1 MAEAVSQ
8 PDPVTTNLLN
18 AQSSQL
24 ASLSGVVQG
33 MGNQINAL
41 TSSMRSISQAL
52 SVSQSLERQKAEQEQ
67 MLENRLAQ
75 QQLREG
81 KESAIE
87 KKIQAATVAPAQ
99 KLAGKAQQT
108 LGSLSS
114 IMLSLIGGWLAVQTV
129 KFLGAA
135 SEGNTKKMNGIK
147 SNLLTTL
154 GVIAGVYVAGKLGL
168 GLLSAGFLRFGKQIL
183 LVGGVGMAASLF
195 ADPIRQLLDAVVS
208 WGGKAWEG
216 LTSSLGI
223 GGGNEEDSP
232 SSPPSSGG
240 GAPAA
245 EGGPEGAAPAP
256 AAAPPAAGGAPAA
269 PAPAT
274 VEGAPT
280 VAGSTTTT
288 ATPAPEKSAEVSAA
302 KPVDASVNFN
312 MSAETTTTGP
322 LSFTSSVNNNFLG
335 IENKSTTA
343 DPTNKDNVEASKP
356 APEPSALPPGF
367 AGESLD
373 LSSALPTDANMSSTA
388 FSPSSSPTPSLVGQ
402 NTYSS
407 NLSFSF
413 TPVKTDAKVAEAV
426 SQPPK
431 EPPVTVVPIS
441 SPAAPVQQQEKPA
454 ASGKI
459 NNAPPV
465 FPTHNSDNIYVLGA
479 YSNYNV
485 VPA

>member
-129 KFLGAA
+129 QFLGAA
-135 SEGNTKKMNGIK
+135 SEGNTKKMNSIK

-223 GGGNEEDSP
+223 DGGNEEDSP
-232 SSPPSSGG
+232 SSPTPAAEGAPAAGG
-240 GAPAA
+240 ASVAPAPAA
-245 EGGPEGAAPAP
+245 EGAP
-256 AAAPPAAGGAPAA
+256 AA
-269 PAPAT
+269 
-274 VEGAPT
+274 
-280 VAGSTTTT
+280 GSITTT

-373 LSSALPTDANMSSTA
+373 LSSALTTDANMSSTA
-388 FSPSSSPTPSLVGQ
+388 FSPSSLTTPSLVGQ

-441 SPAAPVQQQEKPA
+441 SPPAPVQQQEKPV

>member
-135 SEGNTKKMNGIK
+135 SEGNTKKMNSIK

-256 AAAPPAAGGAPAA
+256 APAA
-269 PAPAT
+269 PTA
-274 VEGAPT
+274 
-280 VAGSTTTT
+280 AGSTTTT

-343 DPTNKDNVEASKP
+343 DPTNKDNVESSKP

>member
-129 KFLGAA
+129 QFLGAA
-135 SEGNTKKMNGIK
+135 SEGNTKKMNSIK

-245 EGGPEGAAPAP
+245 EGGPEGAAPV
-256 AAAPPAAGGAPAA
+256 PAA
-269 PAPAT
+269 PTA
-274 VEGAPT
+274 
-280 VAGSTTTT
+280 AGSTTTT

-431 EPPVTVVPIS
+431 EPPVTVVPIPA
-441 SPAAPVQQQEKPA
+441 PAAPAPQQEKPA

>member
-147 SNLLTTL
+147 SNLLKTL

-232 SSPPSSGG
+232 SSPQSSGG

-256 AAAPPAAGGAPAA
+256 APAA
-269 PAPAT
+269 PTA
-274 VEGAPT
+274 
-280 VAGSTTTT
+280 AGSTTTT

-431 EPPVTVVPIS
+431 EPPVTVVPIPA
-441 SPAAPVQQQEKPA
+441 PAAPAPQQEKPV

-459 NNAPPV
+459 NNGPPV

>member
-99 KLAGKAQQT
+99 KLAGTAQQT

-114 IMLSLIGGWLAVQTV
+114 IMLSLIGGWLSVQTV
-129 KFLGAA
+129 QFLGAA
-135 SEGNTKKMNGIK
+135 SEGNTKKMNSIK

-183 LVGGVGMAASLF
+183 LVGAVGMAASLF

-223 GGGNEEDSP
+223 GGGNEEDP
-232 SSPPSSGG
+232 
-240 GAPAA
+240 
-245 EGGPEGAAPAP
+245 APAP
-256 AAAPPAAGGAPAA
+256 ATDAPPTTSPAGTA

-274 VEGAPT
+274 VEGEPT
-280 VAGSTTTT
+280 AAGSTTTT
-288 ATPAPEKSAEVSAA
+288 ATPAPEKTAEVSAA

-312 MSAETTTTGP
+312 MSAETATTGP

-367 AGESLD
+367 GGESLD

-413 TPVKTDAKVAEAV
+413 TPVKTDAKVAETV

-441 SPAAPVQQQEKPA
+441 SPAAPVQQQEKPV

>member
-114 IMLSLIGGWLAVQTV
+114 IMLSLIWGWLAVQTV

-147 SNLLTTL
+147 SNLLKTL

-256 AAAPPAAGGAPAA
+256 APAA
-269 PAPAT
+269 PTA
-274 VEGAPT
+274 
-280 VAGSTTTT
+280 AGSTTTT

-431 EPPVTVVPIS
+431 EPPVTVVPIPA
-441 SPAAPVQQQEKPA
+441 PAAPAPQQEKPA

>member
-129 KFLGAA
+129 QFLGAA
-135 SEGNTKKMNGIK
+135 SEGNTKKMNSIK

-256 AAAPPAAGGAPAA
+256 APAA
-269 PAPAT
+269 PTA
-274 VEGAPT
+274 
-280 VAGSTTTT
+280 AGSTTTT

-343 DPTNKDNVEASKP
+343 DPTNKDNVESSKP

-431 EPPVTVVPIS
+431 EPPVTVVPIPA
-441 SPAAPVQQQEKPA
+441 PAAPAPQQEKPA

>member
-24 ASLSGVVQG
+24 ASLSAVVQG
-33 MGNQINAL
+33 LGNQVNAL

-52 SVSQSLERQKAEQEQ
+52 SVSESLERQKAEQEQ

-147 SNLLTTL
+147 SNLLKTL

-245 EGGPEGAAPAP
+245 EGGPEGAAPV
-256 AAAPPAAGGAPAA
+256 PAA
-269 PAPAT
+269 PTA
-274 VEGAPT
+274 
-280 VAGSTTTT
+280 AGSTTTT

-343 DPTNKDNVEASKP
+343 DPTNKDNVESSKP

>member
-147 SNLLTTL
+147 SNLLKTL

-245 EGGPEGAAPAP
+245 EGGPEGAAPA
-256 AAAPPAAGGAPAA
+256 
-269 PAPAT
+269 T

-280 VAGSTTTT
+280 AAGSTTTT

-431 EPPVTVVPIS
+431 EPPVTVVPIPA
-441 SPAAPVQQQEKPA
+441 PAAPAPQQEKPA

>member
-1 MAEAVSQ
+1 
-8 PDPVTTNLLN
+8 
-18 AQSSQL
+18 
-24 ASLSGVVQG
+24 
-33 MGNQINAL
+33 MG
-41 TSSMRSISQAL
+41 
-52 SVSQSLERQKAEQEQ
+52 
-67 MLENRLAQ
+67 
-75 QQLREG
+75 
-81 KESAIE
+81 
-87 KKIQAATVAPAQ
+87 
-99 KLAGKAQQT
+99 
-108 LGSLSS
+108 
-114 IMLSLIGGWLAVQTV
+114 W
-129 KFLGAA
+129 
-135 SEGNTKKMNGIK
+135 
-147 SNLLTTL
+147 
-154 GVIAGVYVAGKLGL
+154 
-168 GLLSAGFLRFGKQIL
+168 
-183 LVGGVGMAASLF
+183 
-195 ADPIRQLLDAVVS
+195 
-208 WGGKAWEG
+208 KAWEG

-256 AAAPPAAGGAPAA
+256 APAA
-269 PAPAT
+269 PTA
-274 VEGAPT
+274 
-280 VAGSTTTT
+280 AGSTTTT

-356 APEPSALPPGF
+356 APEPSTLPPGF

>member
-147 SNLLTTL
+147 SNLLKTL

-256 AAAPPAAGGAPAA
+256 APAA
-269 PAPAT
+269 PTA
-274 VEGAPT
+274 
-280 VAGSTTTT
+280 AGSTTTT

-431 EPPVTVVPIS
+431 EPPVTVVPIPA
-441 SPAAPVQQQEKPA
+441 PAAPAPQQEKPA

>member
-147 SNLLTTL
+147 SNLLKTL

-256 AAAPPAAGGAPAA
+256 AA
-269 PAPAT
+269 
-274 VEGAPT
+274 PT
-280 VAGSTTTT
+280 AAGSTTTT

-431 EPPVTVVPIS
+431 EPPVTVVPIPA
-441 SPAAPVQQQEKPA
+441 PAAPAPQQEKPA

>member
-41 TSSMRSISQAL
+41 TYSMRSISQAL

-147 SNLLTTL
+147 SNLLKTL

-245 EGGPEGAAPAP
+245 EGGPEGAAPA
-256 AAAPPAAGGAPAA
+256 
-269 PAPAT
+269 T

-280 VAGSTTTT
+280 AAGSTTTT

-431 EPPVTVVPIS
+431 EPPVTVVPIPA
-441 SPAAPVQQQEKPA
+441 PAAPAPQQEKPV

>member
-147 SNLLTTL
+147 SNLLKTL

-256 AAAPPAAGGAPAA
+256 APAA
-269 PAPAT
+269 PTA
-274 VEGAPT
+274 
-280 VAGSTTTT
+280 AGSTTTT

-343 DPTNKDNVEASKP
+343 DPTNKDNVESSKP

-431 EPPVTVVPIS
+431 EPPVTVVPIPA
-441 SPAAPVQQQEKPA
+441 PAAPAPQQEKPA

>member
-129 KFLGAA
+129 QFLGAA
-135 SEGNTKKMNGIK
+135 SEGNTKKMNSIK

-245 EGGPEGAAPAP
+245 EGGPEGAAPV
-256 AAAPPAAGGAPAA
+256 PAA
-269 PAPAT
+269 PTA
-274 VEGAPT
+274 
-280 VAGSTTTT
+280 AGSTTTT